1 MFGQLKEL
9 EAGAPGFL
17 KDLIRQ
23 FLEQAVQQLALVRDF
38 LRSRDGEGLYRTAHL
53 LKGSAGSLG
62 ALPLMELLRG
72 LEAAG
77 GARAWPDAEGLLPR
91 IDAEFVRVRAALE
104 SA

>member
-38 LRSRDGEGLYRTAHL
+38 IRSRDGEGLHRAAHL

-62 ALPLMELLRG
+62 ALPLMELLRS

-77 GARAWPDAEGLLPR
+77 GKRAWTEAEALLPR
-91 IDAEFVRVRAALE
+91 IEGEFIRVRTALE
-104 SA
+104 AV